1 MKASQTRIVK
11 KKYLIGFVLVGTMFH
26 YGITLYFVWIHKK
39 SPFFE
44 NCVNNS
50 ETIEPEIQS
59 FWGRYMILSAMAI
72 ITIITGSGLF
82 CDIKMFLFIKR
93 HNKTQPTQMVPWKS
107 VNQKNVDDDKKV
119 PLRAT
124 IISTTSLILPLMTRT
139 LGKLFISSQ
148 VIDDYLFWIVP
159 ELLLLWGALN
169 MPFMFMLTIKHKNKG
184 PTVQSNQPP
193 QRLQFHDET
202 IEMGGISEPLQ
213 FHEEFVSDD
222 VTEDWNNARTNQ
234 ELEIVEV
241 HQGSQNLGISHSGLN
256 STISIVG
263 TMDQNKVPNPVEEYQ
278 NQQRCPNVQNSSNL
292 DVPSDHED
300 PNEIVCVQRVTII
313 SD

>member
-1 MKASQTRIVK
+1 MGTMVHYSIMS
-11 KKYLIGFVLVGTMFH
+11 YFVL
-26 YGITLYFVWIHKK
+26 LEKER
-39 SPFFE
+39 PFFMKCI
-44 NCVNNS
+44 NDIKNI
-50 ETIEPEIQS
+50 ETGLQIS
-59 FWGRYMILSAMAI
+59 FVSAMAI
-72 ITIITGSGLF
+72 IISGTGLF
-82 CDIKMFLFIKR
+82 CDVKMWLFMKSQ
-93 HNKTQPTQMVPWKS
+93 NKTQPKPTELVPWKS
-107 VNQKNVDDDKKV
+107 ISQKNVEDDQKV

-124 IISTTSLILPLMTRT
+124 IISTMSLIFGLM
-139 LGKLFISSQ
+139 LGILLQVFVSTE
-148 VIDDYLFWIVP
+148 VIDDYFFWIVS
-159 ELLLLWGALN
+159 EMGLLWGVLN
-169 MPFMFMLTIKHKNKG
+169 LPFLLMLTIKHKNKG
-184 PTVQSNQPP
+184 QIVQSSQPP
-193 QRLQFHDET
+193 QKLQFHDEA

-263 TMDQNKVPNPVEEYQ
+263 TIDQTKVPNPVEEYQ
-278 NQQRCPNVQNSSNL
+278 NQQRCQNVQNSSNL